1 MPLIFYPDPIFKQQ
15 AQPITKFGEE
25 TTKLEKLFH
34 EALKIHN
41 ALGLGANM
49 LGLLQRVIIVSDGQ
63 SEPIFMINP
72 VIESMSKEMEEG
84 AEASLSIPGISCNI
98 KRYSKIKVTYQDS
111 LGVKNF
117 LGAEGLLARVVQHEL
132 DYLNG
137 ITIFDHLPKAKRMM
151 LLEKYAKIRKNYNS
165 AQGFTLDGAA
175 NEV

>member
-1 MPLIFYPDPIFKQQ
+1 MPLVFYPDPIFKQQ

-25 TTKLEKLFH
+25 TIKLEKLFH
-34 EALKIHN
+34 EELKIHN

-49 LGLLQRVIIVSDGQ
+49 LGLLQRALIVSDGQ

-72 VIESMSKEMEEG
+72 EIEPLSEEMDEG
-84 AEASLSIPGISCNI
+84 EEASLSIPGISCKI

-111 LGVKNF
+111 LGVKHF
-117 LGAEGLLARVVQHEL
+117 LEAEGLLARVVQHEL

-151 LLEKYAKIRKNYNS
+151 LLEKYAKIQKNYNS
-165 AQGFTLDGAA
+165 ALRLALDGAA